1 MEKQKKTEPAKPQIG
16 PSCENCKK
24 LRKELSNFRRDATE
38 DRVCR
43 ELAQERAAQARERE
57 DQARQAHLDA
67 ARLEQQHIQHN
78 LTQSLK
84 RAQDD
89 CVRLQSQ
96 LGESQRRIRDLEDL
110 LRNAEHRIAAGIA
123 TLAVGP
129 KNST

>member
-1 MEKQKKTEPAKPQIG
+1 MEKQKAQKC
-16 PSCENCKK
+16 SNCRK
-24 LRKELSNFRRDATE
+24 LERDFNAIIREKNQELERR
-38 DRVCR
+38 
-43 ELAQERAAQARERE
+43 ERARERE
-57 DQARQAHLDA
+57 DQARQGHLDA
-67 ARLEQQHIQHN
+67 ARLEQQHIQHD